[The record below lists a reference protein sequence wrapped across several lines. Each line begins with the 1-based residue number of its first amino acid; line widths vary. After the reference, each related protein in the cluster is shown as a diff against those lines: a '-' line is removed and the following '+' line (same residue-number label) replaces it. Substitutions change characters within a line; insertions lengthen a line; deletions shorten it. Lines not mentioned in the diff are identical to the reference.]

1 MHPSTVTL
9 DRPVATTTLEQEQ
22 QIAKL
27 NKALYQAAHQQ
38 KFLDLQAEVD
48 TLLSQLQSLQQVQV
62 NA

>member
-1 MHPSTVTL
+1 MHPSTLTL
-9 DRPVATTTLEQEQ
+9 DRPVATTSEQEQ

-48 TLLSQLQSLQQVQV
+48 NLLSQLQSLQQV
-62 NA
+62 NG

>member
-1 MHPSTVTL
+1 MHHSTVTL
-9 DRPVATTTLEQEQ
+9 DRSVATTTLEQEQ

-48 TLLSQLQSLQQVQV
+48 TLLSQLQSLQQVTI
-62 NA
+62 

>member
-1 MHPSTVTL
+1 MHPNTLTL
-9 DRPVATTTLEQEQ
+9 DRPVATNTLEQEQ

-38 KFLDLQAEVD
+38 KFLDLQ
-48 TLLSQLQSLQQVQV
+48 LQSLQSLQQV

>member
-9 DRPVATTTLEQEQ
+9 NRPVATTTSEQEQ

-48 TLLSQLQSLQQVQV
+48 TLLSQLQSLQQVSI
-62 NA
+62 

>member
-1 MHPSTVTL
+1 MHPSTIVL
-9 DRPVATTTLEQEQ
+9 DRPVAAATLEQEQ

-48 TLLSQLQSLQQVQV
+48 TLLSQLQSLQQV
-62 NA
+62 NG

>member
-9 DRPVATTTLEQEQ
+9 NRPVATTTLEQEQ
-22 QIAKL
+22 RIAKL

-48 TLLSQLQSLQQVQV
+48 TLLSQLQSLQQVSI
-62 NA
+62 

>member
-1 MHPSTVTL
+1 MHPSTLVL
-9 DRPVATTTLEQEQ
+9 DRPVATTTSEREQ

-27 NKALYQAAHQQ
+27 TKALYQADHQQ

-48 TLLSQLQSLQQVQV
+48 TLLSQLQSLQSL

>member
-1 MHPSTVTL
+1 MHPSTIVL
-9 DRPVATTTLEQEQ
+9 DRPVAATTLEQEQ

-48 TLLSQLQSLQQVQV
+48 TLLSQLQSLQQV
-62 NA
+62 NG

>member
-1 MHPSTVTL
+1 MHPSTLTL
-9 DRPVATTTLEQEQ
+9 DRPVATISEREQ

-27 NKALYQAAHQQ
+27 TKALYQADHQQ

-48 TLLSQLQSLQQVQV
+48 TLLSQLQSLQSV

>member
-1 MHPSTVTL
+1 MYPSTVTL
-9 DRPVATTTLEQEQ
+9 DRPIATTTSGQAQ

-48 TLLSQLQSLQQVQV
+48 TLLSQLQSLQQVSI
-62 NA
+62 

>member
-1 MHPSTVTL
+1 MHPSNLTL
-9 DRPVATTTLEQEQ
+9 DRPVATTKLEQEQ
-22 QIAKL
+22 KIAKL

-48 TLLSQLQSLQQVQV
+48 TLLSQLQSLQQV

>member
-1 MHPSTVTL
+1 MHPSTLVL
-9 DRPVATTTLEQEQ
+9 DRPVATTSEQEQ

-48 TLLSQLQSLQQVQV
+48 TLLSQLQSLQQV
-62 NA
+62 NG